1 MQVKAAHINTFSIS
15 FIIPYYNLPVDMMR
29 ECIDSILALPL
40 QPQER
45 EIIIVDDG
53 SDNNV
58 EQELQAYEDVIRY
71 IRKENEGVSVARNIG
86 LQEAKGEYIQFVD
99 ADDRLMKAPY
109 IHCMEL
115 IRNTPADMLMFDFTT
130 SPSLSAVYTDEGPM
144 SGSAVMSS
152 RNIHGSTCCYL
163 FRKTI
168 SQDCRF
174 TPGVCYGE
182 DEEFTSKLL
191 LQTESV
197 LVTDA
202 QAYFYRKH
210 EGSATQQTNRND
222 KRLSDTR
229 AVISRLHH
237 TAHALTGEKHDAL
250 QRRVAQLTMDYIYNV
265 IRLTKSEDSLNSTL
279 DDLRSEQL
287 FPLPDKA
294 YTTKYAWFRRMTNS
308 SFGRKMLLLMIP
320 LMKKER

>member
-1 MQVKAAHINTFSIS
+1 MLK
-15 FIIPYYNLPVDMMR
+15 
-29 ECIDSILALPL
+29 ECINSILSLPL

-53 SDNNV
+53 SDCSV
-58 EQELQAYEDVIRY
+58 EEELQTYADAIRY
-71 IRKENEGVSVARNIG
+71 IRKENNGVSVARNIG

-99 ADDRLMKAPY
+99 ADDTLMKAPY
-109 IHCMEL
+109 SHCVEL

-130 SPSLSAVYTDEGPM
+130 SPSPAQVYKDEGPM
-144 SGSAVMSS
+144 SGITVMSS
-152 RNIHGSTCCYL
+152 RNIHGSTCCCI
-163 FRKTI
+163 FRKAI
-168 SQDCRF
+168 CQNCQF
-174 TPGVCYGE
+174 TPGVSYGE
-182 DEEFTSKLL
+182 DEEFTSRLL
-191 LQTESV
+191 LQAESV

-202 QAYFYRKH
+202 KAYFYRQH
-210 EGSATQQTNRND
+210 EGSATQQTDKSN

-237 TAHALTGEKHDAL
+237 LAETLSEEKHDAL

-265 IRLTKSEDSLNSTL
+265 IRLTKSRDILDNKL

-294 YTTKYAWFRRMTNS
+294 YTSKYVWFRRMTNS
-308 SFGRKMLLLMIP
+308 SLGRKMLLLMIP